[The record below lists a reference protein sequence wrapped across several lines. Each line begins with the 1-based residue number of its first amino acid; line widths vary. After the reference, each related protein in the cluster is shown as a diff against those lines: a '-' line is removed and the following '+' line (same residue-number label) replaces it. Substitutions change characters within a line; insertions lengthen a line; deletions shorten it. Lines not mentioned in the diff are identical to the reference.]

1 MTPSTMTAIDI
12 KEPGGPEVLVPVTMD
27 VPTPGPGEVLIKVA
41 AAGVNRPDV
50 FQRMGAYPPPPGA
63 PAHPGLEVA
72 GTVAALGDG
81 VTAYQTGDKVCALV
95 AGGGYADYVCAPIK
109 TCLPVPNSLSMEE
122 AAALPETFFTVWSNV
137 FDRARLAQGET
148 LLVHGGASGIGT
160 TAIQMA
166 TALGHTVYTTAGS
179 DEKCAAC
186 EKLGAVKAINYKTD
200 DFVELVKGA
209 TDGKGVDVVLD
220 MVGGDYIPRSINC
233 MAVEG
238 RFVSIAFLQGSVAE
252 VNFMLVMLKRLTITG
267 STLRARDIADKQAI
281 AANLTEHVMPLVAD
295 GKIKPQIFK
304 AFPLEEAAA
313 AHALMESSAH
323 IGKIV
328 LTTGR

>member
-1 MTPSTMTAIDI
+1 MHPTTMTAIDI
-12 KEPGGPEVLVPVTMD
+12 AEPGGPEVLQPITMD
-27 VPTPGPGEVLIKVA
+27 VPTPKAGEILIKVE
-41 AAGVNRPDV
+41 AAGINRPDV
-50 FQRMGAYPPPPGA
+50 FQRMGLYPPPPGA

-81 VTAYQTGDKVCALV
+81 VTAFADGDKVCALV
-95 AGGGYADYVCAPIK
+95 SGGGYAGYVCAPVETSLMI
-109 TCLPVPNSLSMEE
+109 PNSLSMEE

-137 FDRARLAQGET
+137 FDRAKLAEGES

-166 TALGHTVYTTAGS
+166 TALSHTVYTTAGT
-179 DEKCAAC
+179 DEKCSAC
-186 EKLGAVKAINYKTD
+186 EALGATKAINYKND
-200 DFVELVKGA
+200 DFVEVIKTETG
-209 TDGKGVDVVLD
+209 GKGVDVVLD
-220 MVGGDYIPRSINC
+220 MVGGDYIPRSIGC

-238 RFVSIAFLQGSVAE
+238 RFVSIAFLQGSTAE

-267 STLRARDIADKQAI
+267 STLRARDVADKKAIADKLA
-281 AANLTEHVMPLVAD
+281 EHVMPLVAD
-295 GKIKPQIFK
+295 GKIKPKLFK
-304 AFPLEEAAA
+304 TFPLEEASK

-328 LTTGR
+328 LTVAH